1 MCPGDLGA
9 ACLGEVPQA
18 AGGRVRVHPG
28 TPGIEQ
34 DGPAVPV
41 VGCPVDGPADRG
53 RQRHQ
58 NDLGALAADAQH
70 SVAVLLAE
78 VADVCGGGLE
88 DPQAQQAE
96 HGHQREVVAIGGLA
110 GGGEQGFELQVREPE
125 GR

>member
-96 HGHQREVVAIGGLA
+96 HGHQREVAQVRRFACC
-110 GGGEQGFELQVREPE
+110 GEESLELQVGEAQ
-125 GR
+125 GG